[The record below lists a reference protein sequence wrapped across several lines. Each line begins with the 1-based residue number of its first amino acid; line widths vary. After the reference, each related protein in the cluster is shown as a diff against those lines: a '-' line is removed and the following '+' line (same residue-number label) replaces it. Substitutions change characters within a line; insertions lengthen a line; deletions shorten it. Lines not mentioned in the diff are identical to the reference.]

1 MTYLGEWAL
10 CHYNRHISTMRTS
23 HREQGIS
30 SRERIASLN
39 GTGRGQLDESAK
51 FCQIDR
57 QPDPRRREEQMS
69 LFGNKPAPPP
79 LNHPLAGGEG
89 ATASVRSYGV
99 ADLVRLLKTIPVDQH
114 PDLVVRVVKTT
125 LESVGV
131 HSSQVI
137 EDALKQE
144 GVIHERIA
152 VLEREIDGLAGEIQ
166 QRKEEIAQLQVEL
179 SEATRVRERL
189 QSAEGVRLAAPP
201 AEPGQKPRSLPPPLP
216 PPLHKPSG
224 KPPEPATGT

>member
-1 MTYLGEWAL
+1 
-10 CHYNRHISTMRTS
+10 
-23 HREQGIS
+23 
-30 SRERIASLN
+30 
-39 GTGRGQLDESAK
+39 LDESAK
-51 FCQIDR
+51 FCQIDAYR
-57 QPDPRRREEQMS
+57 TLEEEEEQMS

-79 LNHPLAGGEG
+79 FNPPLAGGEG
-89 ATASVRSYGV
+89 ASASVRSYGV

-131 HSSQVI
+131 HSSQVL

-152 VLEREIDGLAGEIQ
+152 VLEKEIEGLTGEIQ
-166 QRKEEIAQLQVEL
+166 QRREQITQLQVEL

-189 QSAEGVRLAAPP
+189 QSADGVRSAAPP
-201 AEPGQKPRSLPPPLP
+201 TEPGQKPRSLPPPLP